1 MSLENRAE
9 ARGGEILLA
18 SPRDWLASSLRA
30 VLEPQGWRFEQVA
43 SADALLAAVS
53 DAPPDVVILDEG
65 IPDGSVR
72 ELCAALSRVGETGIP
87 VLLYSS
93 GDWES
98 SDRETALGAGAWD
111 LIVEPVRS
119 QELLDK
125 LARLGQLKSMM
136 DASSEATGSAG
147 SGARYHLGGLLRVLP
162 LVRSIAQRSGAD
174 VGCAVVGPTRPGDD
188 AGSLE
193 AQRDE
198 TLALVTR
205 QIRDS
210 DLCAWVGPADLA
222 VLLYG
227 AGIDGLGAFVGRVAR
242 SGASRGGEA
251 RALSAGI
258 VALSRDS
265 AARGARVAAGGDR
278 SLVGVLGQV
287 DAARSAL
294 RRARE
299 AGGGVR
305 VATDP

>member
-1 MSLENRAE
+1 MSLEIRSGTE
-9 ARGGEILLA
+9 GGVILLA

-30 VLEPQGWRFEQVA
+30 VLEPQGWGFTHVPTA
-43 SADALLAAVS
+43 AALRAAVEVT
-53 DAPPDVVILDEG
+53 PPDVVILDDG
-65 IPDGSVR
+65 LPDGSVR
-72 ELCAALSRVGETGIP
+72 ELCAELARVAHNGIP
-87 VLLYSS
+87 VLVYSS

-98 SDRETALGAGAWD
+98 SDREGALGAGAWD
-111 LIVEPVRS
+111 YIVEPVRS

-136 DASSEATGSAG
+136 DASSAATGGRGAG
-147 SGARYHLGGLLRVLP
+147 APYHLGGLLRSLP
-162 LVRSIAQRSGAD
+162 VVRSIAERSGAD
-174 VGCAVVGPTRPGDD
+174 VGCAVVGPTRPETE
-188 AGSLE
+188 APALE

-205 QIRDS
+205 QIRES

-242 SGASRGGEA
+242 SGMSGGGSSRS
-251 RALSAGI
+251 LSAGI
-258 VALSRDS
+258 VTLPRELH
-265 AARGARVAAGGDR
+265 AGGHDTDSPDR
-278 SLVGVLGQV
+278 STVGVLGQV
-287 DAARSAL
+287 DAARAAL

-305 VATDP
+305 VATEP